1 MENKRSKLV
10 LVLMTLVLLLVLALG
25 PAVPGAF
32 ALEMGPQVGTEVLSG
47 QAGFATLC
55 AIYVGGGSGTGGG

>member
-1 MENKRSKLV
+1 MENKRCKLG

-25 PAVPGAF
+25 PAAPGVF
-32 ALEMGPQVGTEVLSG
+32 ALEMGPQVGVAGLSG
-47 QAGFATLC
+47 PAAPC